1 MRRHHPAQRPVRFG
15 LTMSVRQNTM
25 IEKWTRMGLAAA
37 SGLALAAA
45 FPKFD
50 LNLFAWVAFI
60 PLFFVIERQPLSRVF
75 GYSWLQGFVCFAGS
89 LYWIVTTLHN

>member
-1 MRRHHPAQRPVRFG
+1 VEITEGGAGREDSFNGP
-15 LTMSVRQNTM
+15 LKMSLN
-25 IEKWTRMGLAAA
+25 KWTRPGLAVV

-60 PLFFVIERQPLSRVF
+60 HLLYSIQRHTLWRVF
-75 GYSWLQGFVCFAGS
+75 AYAWLQGFVCFVG
-89 LYWIVTTLHN
+89 